1 MSDLPSTWAQQQE
14 HAHPVSGEH
23 LEVLGKKAA
32 ADWGTGKC
40 ATLTEAV
47 MGVVKE
53 AQLSPEQIKRV
64 VEFTNTSAFLTSFRK
79 EGAAHRVIEFHG
91 GPADTAAVLQ
101 DCNDGGGGSVFDRGT
116 LDYSAPPSQHGHSK
130 HASADDDAMLC
141 EMFGVKE
148 GSAEEPFA
156 NPYGPVIDLRD
167 KLAGAANHLLS
178 EISGLEVAY
187 AELGD
192 AVYHQV
198 KQAALE
204 GVPLGQVL
212 QAWETIAP
220 AEEYIK
226 VAFTLMTPRF
236 LREGVF
242 ASSDLMLSSFDK
254 VASNGSLVN
263 PEHPLMVTFGDFC
276 GVLQKLAELRG
287 LRDEALENHKGL
299 TGILKNAGAVAKA
312 VEHVTG
318 AAAGAAEKAKPH
330 LKAAL
335 GDTAGG
341 LAAGA
346 IHYAP
351 HMGAAIAGN
360 EAYQH
365 VKNSPSLPARA
376 ARGAVDLVA
385 RQVPGSQ
392 AAAEHEWRI
401 QNGQ

>member
-1 MSDLPSTWAQQQE
+1 M
-14 HAHPVSGEH
+14 
-23 LEVLGKKAA
+23 GKKAA
-32 ADWGTGKC
+32 ADWQR
-40 ATLTEAV
+40 AVYPTLTEAV
-47 MGVVKE
+47 TATVKE
-53 AQLSPEQIKRV
+53 AQLSPEQVKRV
-64 VEFTNTSAFLTSFRK
+64 VEFANTNAFLSEFKK
-79 EGAAHRVIEFHG
+79 EGAAHRVIEFAG
-91 GPADTAAVLQ
+91 GPADYSEILK
-101 DCNDGGGGSVFDRGT
+101 DLNDGGGGSVFDRGT
-116 LDYSAPPSQHGHSK
+116 GDYNAPPSHHGHAK
-130 HASADDDAMLC
+130 HASADDDALMR

-148 GSAEEPFA
+148 SSAEEPFA
-156 NPYGPVIDLRD
+156 EPLGPIVDLRD

-178 EISGLEVAY
+178 EISGLEIAY

-212 QAWETIAP
+212 QAWETVAP
-220 AEEYIK
+220 TEEYIK
-226 VAFTLMTPRF
+226 VAFTLMTPRL

-254 VASNGSLVN
+254 VASDGSLVN
-263 PEHPLMVTFGDFC
+263 AEHPLVVSFGDFC
-276 GVLQKLAELRG
+276 GVLEKLAELRG
-287 LRDEALENHKGL
+287 LRDEAVENHKGL
-299 TGILKNAGAVAKA
+299 TGILKNAGAVTKA
-312 VEHVTG
+312 VSRITDT
-318 AAAGAAEKAKPH
+318 AAGAAAKAKPH

-346 IHYAP
+346 IEYAP
-351 HMGAAIAGN
+351 HVGAAIAGN

-385 RQVPGSQ
+385 RQVPGTQ
-392 AAAEHEWRI
+392 AAAEHAWRI